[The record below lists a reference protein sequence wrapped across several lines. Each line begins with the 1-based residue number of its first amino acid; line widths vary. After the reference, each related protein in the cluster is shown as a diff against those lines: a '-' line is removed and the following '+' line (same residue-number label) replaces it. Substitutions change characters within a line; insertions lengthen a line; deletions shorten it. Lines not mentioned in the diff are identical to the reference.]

1 MFGKGSCAGAK
12 VVGVTV
18 VFAKTVVVDVTVE
31 AAEEV
36 EAAVVVLVVAD
47 TTVAGGM
54 DELVGGVDD
63 SGAEL
68 SVPEQAVAITRTR
81 SEPQNSD
88 FRIILANRKDL
99 RRSKHSVVRTLATR
113 PF

>member
-1 MFGKGSCAGAK
+1 
-12 VVGVTV
+12 V
-18 VFAKTVVVDVTVE
+18 VFATTVVVDVTEE
-31 AAEEV
+31 AV
-36 EAAVVVLVVAD
+36 VVVLVVAY